1 MPDDHTPKHLRG
13 LPPGL
18 DLSPEEERELMDLRT
33 SLDRV
38 RRRVTSDQEPGEEP
52 WGFPVPR
59 RMALLFDRLPSPFT
73 QRDVVAEGE
82 ALGLDAGDV
91 ADALREMRARELVSD
106 APERDGE
113 PSYVKHPEAK
123 NWF

>member
-13 LPPGL
+13 LPDDL

-33 SLDRV
+33 DLDRV
-38 RRRVTSDQEPGEEP
+38 RRKVASEQESGKEP

-59 RMALLFDRLPSPFT
+59 PMALLFDRLPSPFN
-73 QRDVVAEGE
+73 QQEAVAEGE
-82 ALGLDAGDV
+82 ALGLDASDV
-91 ADALREMRARELVSD
+91 AEALEVMRRHELVSD
-106 APERDGE
+106 APTGF
-113 PSYVKHPEAK
+113 VKHPEAK